1 MLYKEIIDRG
11 ISLNPNAESVILAE
25 DYVSHIMEE
34 SDIPVKTVNKV
45 SVAVDEM
52 YSNVVAYSEAKEA
65 AIYCETTDNMVK
77 IVLADN
83 GVQFDPLTKEN
94 PDVSLALEEREPG
107 GLGIYMT
114 KKIMDEVS
122 YCYEDGYN
130 IVTLVK
136 YY

>member
-11 ISLNPNAESVILAE
+11 LSLNPDGESIILAE

-52 YSNVVAYSEAKEA
+52 YSNVVAYSKAKEA
-65 AIYCETTDNMVK
+65 IIYCETTDNMVK

-83 GVQFDPLTKEN
+83 GVQFDPLAKEN

-122 YCYEDGYN
+122 YCYDDGFN